1 MQEQNKVFDVINP
14 DGARPLILTCE
25 HASAAIPSGY
35 DNLGLSPMW
44 LDTHIARDKNSV
56 VRHFWPDIPVCL

>member
-14 DGARPLILTCE
+14 DSTRPLILTCE

-35 DNLGLSPMW
+35 DMAGY
-44 LDTHIARDKNSV
+44 AY
-56 VRHFWPDIPVCL
+56 C

>member
-14 DGARPLILTCE
+14 DSARPLILTCE

-35 DNLGLSPMW
+35 DNLGFLRCGWIRILPE
-44 LDTHIARDKNSV
+44 TKAVGN
-56 VRHFWPDIPVCL
+56 